1 MQALKEQSGR
11 TDLKVMSGAM
21 ETETMMAD
29 NMTKRKHAHIQ
40 KQSLSVEYY
49 LNH

>member
-21 ETETMMAD
+21 EAESMMAD
-29 NMTKRKHAHIQ
+29 NMPKRKHANIN
-40 KQSLSVEYY
+40 KQIMTEE
-49 LNH
+49 